1 MWLANPPATCQGF
14 SEDFKRIPF
23 AAVAKEPATALG
35 SWMKHRFVIL
45 YVVPT
50 VSVCIYIYVY
60 IIGRET
66 EREREIDIY
75 IYLHT
80 YINK

>member
-66 EREREIDIY
+66 ERERDRYIY
-75 IYLHT
+75 I
-80 YINK
+80 

>member
-50 VSVCIYIYVY
+50 VSVCIYIYIYVY

-66 EREREIDIY
+66 DREREIDIY
-75 IYLHT
+75 IDI
-80 YINK
+80 YI

>member
-60 IIGRET
+60 IRGRET
-66 EREREIDIY
+66 ERER
-75 IYLHT
+75 
-80 YINK
+80 